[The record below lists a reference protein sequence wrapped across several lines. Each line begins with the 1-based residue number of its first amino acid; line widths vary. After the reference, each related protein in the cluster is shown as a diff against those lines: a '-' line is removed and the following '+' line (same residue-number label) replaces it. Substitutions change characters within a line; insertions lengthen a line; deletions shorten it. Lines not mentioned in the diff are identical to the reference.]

1 MKARDYHV
9 REVPVHRFFLELRDF
24 PAFDRMRYA
33 SDRELAVIDEA
44 KQRIEW
50 NQARDGDIARL
61 ARVCSEYEALVSNVN
76 GNAAPKSR

>member
-9 REVPVHRFFLELRDF
+9 REVPLSVELRDF

-44 KQRIEW
+44 KQRIP
-50 NQARDGDIARL
+50 AGFRPRL
-61 ARVCSEYEALVSNVN
+61 TAT
-76 GNAAPKSR
+76 